1 MSPRYRALSDPA
13 ACRAGA
19 AAVRPRRRSF
29 WAFCSVLLLALL
41 AASVLIG
48 VPPAF
53 AAGSADPPSDTQAVE
68 GDLVRRSQA
77 LQRAS
82 RAVIG
87 LQVVALD
94 DARSA
99 KTLGQSRSGSGVVIG
114 ADGLVLTIGY
124 LVLEADQVQLVLD
137 NGQTVPARVLGY
149 DQATGFGLVQ
159 ALTPLTLA
167 PVPLGRPDRLA
178 GTQALMIATGGG
190 AGDVS
195 PARLVARRAFSG
207 FWEYH
212 IEGALFTTPARR
224 DHSGA
229 GLFNGDG
236 ELLGI
241 GSLFVS
247 DTAETADAGASP
259 HTRVP
264 GNMFVPVDLLLP
276 ILDELRRQGSSAG
289 SRRAWLGL
297 NCVEQSG
304 RLRVLR
310 VTDDSPADVAGLQAG
325 DSILRID
332 GTEVRALA
340 ALWQSLWAGG
350 APEREVSLDI
360 ERDQQRQTIKVFSV
374 DRAKTLKRPEGI

>member
-53 AAGSADPPSDTQAVE
+53 AAGSADAPSDTQAVE

-159 ALTPLTLA
+159 ALTPLTLV

-207 FWEYH
+207 F
-212 IEGALFTTPARR
+212 
-224 DHSGA
+224 
-229 GLFNGDG
+229 
-236 ELLGI
+236 
-241 GSLFVS
+241 
-247 DTAETADAGASP
+247 
-259 HTRVP
+259 
-264 GNMFVPVDLLLP
+264 
-276 ILDELRRQGSSAG
+276 
-289 SRRAWLGL
+289 
-297 NCVEQSG
+297 
-304 RLRVLR
+304 
-310 VTDDSPADVAGLQAG
+310 
-325 DSILRID
+325 
-332 GTEVRALA
+332 
-340 ALWQSLWAGG
+340 
-350 APEREVSLDI
+350 
-360 ERDQQRQTIKVFSV
+360 
-374 DRAKTLKRPEGI
+374 